1 MRLVRGLLAL
11 SCLAPLLA
19 AACSKPAPPVV
30 AASPA
35 PAAPAIPGP
44 PEGLTP
50 SVADIVAASRPEEWR
65 ALDPENTLY
74 MDFPQKDGKSGRVVI
89 EMAPAFAP
97 NHVANVKALSREGYF
112 VNGAV
117 TRVQDNYVAQWAQA
131 ADPERAP
138 RVGKK
143 TLKGEF
149 SQPLDPKATFT
160 RLPDGDVYAPEVG
173 FMDGFATGRDD
184 KTMWLAH
191 CYGVVGVGR
200 DNDDDSGGGTELYAI
215 IGTPPRGL
223 DRNITVLGRVVQG
236 MDLLSALPR
245 GTEAMGFY
253 KTPKQYARFAD
264 IAVAADVPEAER
276 TDLEVMRTDSK
287 SFDTLVNTRRWR
299 KDAFY
304 HNPPGHVGL
313 CNIAVPVREAVK
325 K

>member
-1 MRLVRGLLAL
+1 MRIVHGLLAL
-11 SCLAPLLA
+11 SFFGPLLA

-30 AASPA
+30 ATPPA
-35 PAAPAIPGP
+35 ATAPAIPAP

-50 SVADIVAASRPEEWR
+50 SVADIVAASKPEEWR

-74 MDFPQKDGKSGRVVI
+74 MDFPKGRVVI

-112 VNGAV
+112 TNGAV
-117 TRVQDNYVAQWAQA
+117 TRVQDNYVTQWAQA
-131 ADPERAP
+131 AEPERAP
-138 RVGKK
+138 KVGKK

-160 RLPDGDVYAPEVG
+160 LLPDGDSYAKDVG

-184 KTMWLAH
+184 KAMWLTH
-191 CYGVVGVGR
+191 CYGAVGVGR

-215 IGTPPRGL
+215 IGVPPRGL

-236 MDLLSALPR
+236 MELLSALPR
-245 GTEAMGFY
+245 GTEALGFY
-253 KTPKQYARFAD
+253 KTPKEYVHFAD
-264 IAVAADVPEAER
+264 IKVAADVPEAKR
-276 TDLEVMRTDSK
+276 TNLEVMRTDSK

-299 KDAFY
+299 KDSFY

-313 CNIAVPVREAVK
+313 CNINVPAREVAK